1 MLVRIG
7 RSASLVGMVLAACA
21 GAPASAQD
29 ATTCTAMRAITVP
42 GTALEITAS
51 DNGVGFNPSANDS
64 EASSAG
70 HDGLRNMDKRLT
82 DVGGCCRVTSTPG
95 QGTTIRLIVPVS
107 SLNVHR
113 EK

>member
-1 MLVRIG
+1 MNFPDDTIPRILLG
-7 RSASLVGMVLAACA
+7 RSLVEA
-21 GAPASAQD
+21 GRWQD
-29 ATTCTAMRAITVP
+29 AESVLREADTEYVP
-42 GTALEITAS
+42 A
-51 DNGVGFNPSANDS
+51 
-64 EASSAG
+64 